1 MYKSIIPFA
10 LFVSIL
16 NISTVNAQGPEG
28 KNFGFGIILGDPSG
42 ATLKL
47 WMNRENAFVLDV
59 GASYFGSPRI
69 GVDYLW
75 HFDAFRSRIANLY
88 AGAGGV
94 LGIGKGDGFWYKGK
108 YFREKSELG
117 IAARGVFGVN
127 VIPKNTPL
135 ELFFELGVLIGFSPD
150 FGSSADAAIG
160 IRFYPNLN

>member
-1 MYKSIIPFA
+1 MLKAVFTII
-10 LFVSIL
+10 IL
-16 NISTVNAQGPEG
+16 NVLINISMIYAQGPEG

-42 ATLKL
+42 ATVKF
-47 WMNRENAFVLDV
+47 WTAAANAFVVDV

-88 AGAGGV
+88 AGAGGA
-94 LGIGKGDGFWYKGK
+94 LGIGKGNGFWYKGK

-127 VIPKNTPL
+127 VIPENTPL
-135 ELFFELGVLIGFSPD
+135 ELFFEIGMLIGFSPD

-160 IRFYPNLN
+160 IRFYSNLD